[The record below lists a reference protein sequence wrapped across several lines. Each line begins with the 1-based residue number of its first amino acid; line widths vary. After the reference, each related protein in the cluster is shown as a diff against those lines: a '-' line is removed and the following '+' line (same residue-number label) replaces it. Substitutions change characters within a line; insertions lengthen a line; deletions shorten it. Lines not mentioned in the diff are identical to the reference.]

1 MPSNWVGV
9 AATSTV
15 VSTVK
20 ATNGSLGYVSPDA
33 VNINSNAEVS
43 RVNGNLPTQANV
55 STALGSVAPPAN
67 AADRAD
73 PSKWVPVFANPS
85 AGYSIVGYTN
95 FVFGQCYKDASVSTD
110 VRAFI
115 NKHYGGTTTNAAV
128 AAHGF
133 IPLTPAWKS
142 AIVSAFYTGTSENL
156 AIGNTNVCNTKGRP

>member
-1 MPSNWVGV
+1 M
-9 AATSTV
+9 

-73 PSKWVPVFANPS
+73 PSKWVPVFTNPS
-85 AGYSIVGYTN
+85 AGYPSSVTPTSSSASATR
-95 FVFGQCYKDASVSTD
+95 DASVSTD

-156 AIGNTNVCNTKGRP
+156 AIGNTNVCNTKGRS